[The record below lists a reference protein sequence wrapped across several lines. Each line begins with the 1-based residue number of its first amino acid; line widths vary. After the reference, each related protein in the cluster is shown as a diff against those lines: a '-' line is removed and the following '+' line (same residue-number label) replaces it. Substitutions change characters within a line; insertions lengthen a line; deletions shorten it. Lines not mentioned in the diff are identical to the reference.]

1 MTSANSNVKSA
12 ILMVVGFSLSTA
24 VAETYQWT
32 GAAGDTDG
40 VWAWNDAA
48 NWDVGTRGSGT
59 HAVPGSSKDAGDT
72 VVFSAMEGKTYEDKV
87 TIDMTPPTGATTP
100 GVGCLMIEGAD
111 APAYQFGTS
120 AGSSTSEDGSQ
131 SFWIVPFTD
140 TSDAQ
145 TPSVSIGADV
155 RADQTIMRLKFYADA
170 KGRMNLFNHSA
181 VAALTYETLDRSD
194 TTREVLIYH
203 LGTGLHKTLK
213 RLWTKSAAPSVYFGG
228 PRVQWRN
235 AFEGGANSYATRPVK
250 LQYSNMEFEIVEGGK
265 LYFSNGTSPFT
276 GNLSVGADAHVFGK
290 GVFAANTHAN
300 SATAGGNEAI
310 RANGIEPAEGK
321 ILMMDVPIMPIFDY
335 DGYVPIATTKQNS
348 QVWLNSSN
356 GCTRAIRLYGYAN
369 VYAKMFGNRDCP
381 ADETSLGR
389 GDEIVFSTYFEN
401 VSSQPTKLSA
411 HAMGRLYYTG
421 NAGETTDRDFY
432 VTNSTAYTSSASGV
446 VIDDQSLVA
455 IGTAG
460 TGSLKLTGNLHALNP
475 NATFVLDAKTAPVEF
490 AGTLGENP
498 AVALAIAGDNE
509 VRMAELPA
517 NAASV
522 TLQGGHLVLTG
533 QGALSGDMP
542 VVVSGVGNELRVPA
556 GATLTVPF
564 AKLSIAEGAAL
575 DIVAPDSATVVL
587 SGATS
592 ATAVPAGLTLN
603 GAPVYFNDSGKL
615 LPYESRWNAAV
626 NGAWKDGTKWNNG
639 VPTAQDKAR
648 ITVGGADYTVTV
660 DEPLAAIPA
669 SVEIG
674 QGEPGFTSTLAIAAD
689 IESSAMPFLVNAG
702 GELKVTTGGTLDLT
716 SAGSSVDLSKGGTF
730 TADGEGTVL
739 AATSDS
745 KVLTF
750 GTGVWTFKGN
760 SCLTSEVASAEIDIK
775 PSEAGACAELVLDTS
790 EIPTAGRHSFEKG
803 SIYLGGQA
811 GGSAK
816 LVFKGKDDTNKAT
829 NFIFASQNPWRIG
842 ISRNGYGEIDMRGGY
857 LRTGNNGLWIGSSEK
872 ESTALAVT
880 GVVNQTGGY
889 VYQTASGATA
899 SAYFNGLKI
908 GCGEYCTWSKVSS
921 DDIFCSGTY
930 NLMGGQLLT
939 GTGYTVIGAGSG
951 VGRLVQTGGTFSHDS
966 SANSSTYFNH
976 LTGTKNFQYPMIIGL
991 VGGSGLY
998 VLSNGTAKVTKD
1010 FYIGGAQTNEMPW
1023 ATTVGI
1029 SPTTYPEE
1037 NYDAHGVL
1045 SVQGGTFTCSSNVFV
1060 GVAGSG
1066 TIELGAAGSLT
1077 AKTLVLSNASE
1088 SALSFAIPAGG
1099 YAAAPLAVTDRMKLT
1114 SGSKLTVDV
1123 RAITGRKLGSW
1134 TKLVAAPAIEGD
1146 FGSFEILCDEE
1157 DREFYKDA
1165 TYDLSRN
1172 GEPGVWFRMPK
1183 KGLVLLYR

>member
-1 MTSANSNVKSA
+1 MTNANSTVKSA
-12 ILMVVGFSLSTA
+12 ILMIVGFSLATA
-24 VAETYQWT
+24 VAETYHWT
-32 GAAGDTDG
+32 GGAGDTDG
-40 VWAWNDAA
+40 VWAWNEAG
-48 NWDVGTRGSGT
+48 NWQEN
-59 HAVPGSSKDAGDT
+59 AVPGLSETSDD
-72 VVFSAMEGKTYEDKV
+72 VVIFGAMEGNPVSV
-87 TIDMTPPTGATTP
+87 TIDLTGEVAVRNVTFSD
-100 GVGCLMIEGAD
+100 AA
-111 APAYQFGTS
+111 APAYQLGTS
-120 AGSSTSEDGSQ
+120 RGASDSDDEGQ
-131 SFWIVPFTD
+131 SMRLRTGGEVVVSPEVTN
-140 TSDAQ
+140 AQ
-145 TPSVSIGADV
+145 C
-155 RADQTIMRLKFYADA
+155 IMRLASESADGATLAISNASMQAELAIDTIDRWLASGQSA
-170 KGRMNLFNHSA
+170 K
-181 VAALTYETLDRSD
+181 YCQYTLA
-194 TTREVLIYH
+194 
-203 LGTGLHKTLK
+203 GTGRILLFDYIWTGSAQPSFTLK
-213 RLWTKSAAPSVYFGG
+213 GSLSV
-228 PRVQWRN
+228 VWRN
-235 AFEGGANSYATRPVK
+235 SGKRLPRSVTFAADWTGT
-250 LQYSNMEFEIVEGGK
+250 FEIADGAI
-265 LYFSNGTSPFT
+265 LNAQMGTSPFNNVLQFASDT
-276 GNLSVGADAHVFGK
+276 TLDGQGAIQASKMLNCDRDTDIAKGNTPLRSLLLNVTAKKTVIVNVPLKPASGYEGWIPLYSAK
-290 GVFAANTHAN
+290 GGT
-300 SATAGGNEAI
+300 
-310 RANGIEPAEGK
+310 
-321 ILMMDVPIMPIFDY
+321 
-335 DGYVPIATTKQNS
+335 
-348 QVWLNSSN
+348 
-356 GCTRAIRLYGYAN
+356 IRLNGTNSLEKGIVIHGN
-369 VYAKMFGNRDCP
+369 VNVEAQKFGSKSRT
-381 ADETSLGR
+381 ASETSLGLA
-389 GDEIVFSTYFEN
+389 DEIVFQPYFATFAKNSVNYFNCE
-401 VSSQPTKLSA
+401 T
-411 HAMGRLYYTG
+411 RLDASLGY
-421 NAGETTDRDFY
+421 AGSEDTTCDRDFMILNGYQAYQSEQFGYFY
-432 VTNSTAYTSSASGV
+432 VKNTTDIDYDSCCATATVATVGSGA
-446 VIDDQSLVA
+446 L
-455 IGTAG
+455 TL
-460 TGSLKLTGNLHALNP
+460 TGSVKTWANGAV
-475 NATFVLDAKTAPVEF
+475 FGLDARTAPIVFSGLFPTSTKIGLSVRGQEKVTLDGVNVGDLSSLEISSCVLEMTGAGSEF
-490 AGTLGENP
+490 TIDRPVRTRGENT
-498 AVALAIAGDNE
+498 IE
-509 VRMAELPA
+509 VKSGASLRMSWEQLTMDEDSTVDFIVPDDS
-517 NAASV
+517 SV
-522 TLQGGHLVLTG
+522 VF
-533 QGALSGDMP
+533 
-542 VVVSGVGNELRVPA
+542 E
-556 GATLTVPF
+556 
-564 AKLSIAEGAAL
+564 
-575 DIVAPDSATVVL
+575 
-587 SGATS
+587 GATS
-592 ATAVPAGLTLN
+592 ATAAPAGLTLN
-603 GAPVYFNDSGKL
+603 GAPVHFNDSGKL

-674 QGEPGFTSTLAIAAD
+674 QGETGFISTLAIAAD
-689 IESSAMPFLVNAG
+689 IESSAIPFLVNAG

-872 ESTALAVT
+872 ASTALAVT

-889 VYQTASGATA
+889 VLQGASGATA

-951 VGRLVQTGGTFSHDS
+951 VGRFVQTGGTFSHDS
-966 SANSSTYFNH
+966 SATSSSYINH

-1066 TIELGAAGSLT
+1066 TIELGGTGFLT
-1077 AKTLVLSNASE
+1077 ARTLVLSNANE
-1088 SALSFAIPAGG
+1088 SALAFAIPAGG

-1123 RAITGRKLGSW
+1123 RGIAGRKLASW
-1134 TKLVAAPAIEGD
+1134 TKLVSASAIDGD
-1146 FGSFEILCDEE
+1146 FGTFEIICADE
-1157 DREFYKDA
+1157 DREFYRNA
-1165 TYDLSRN
+1165 TYVLSRKDV
-1172 GEPGVWFRMPK
+1172 PGVWFRMPK
-1183 KGLVLLYR
+1183 KGLMLLFR